1 MSEEEQRPSQYGD
14 MLAKQ
19 WTKEVVEASQKQE
32 KLNQLSSDYSFPG
45 TNVVTPASPKAIPS
59 NEGNLR

>member
-1 MSEEEQRPSQYGD
+1 MSEEEQGRSQYGD

-19 WTKEVVEASQKQE
+19 WTKEAEKKNQE
-32 KLNQLSSDYSFPG
+32 REELNQLSSDYSFPG
-45 TNVVTPASPKAIPS
+45 TNVVTPAGPKAIPS